1 MASFNSSLIASKRLG
16 QGVRPGGVRGRSI
29 IEFEHFSWRF
39 IPILNIY
46 IYIELVRSNCAF
58 TPYQF
63 QCNQGVLILY
73 PAR

>member
-29 IEFEHFSWRF
+29 IEFEHFWWRF

-46 IYIELVRSNCAF
+46 IYIH
-58 TPYQF
+58 
-63 QCNQGVLILY
+63 I
-73 PAR
+73 